1 MATPINL
8 ASLTQSQQV
17 LRSLQ
22 ANFGTMQLGNYQA
35 VRRQFYSYV
44 PYATGG
50 TQYNFFGSAIGNTG
64 QNSQLTNLPTAGSFG
79 TSSFLVKQIRCKYY
93 INGSVSTATW
103 GSAHTDAS
111 SGLYADMLNGFFTAG
126 VLQLV
131 VNAKTFVTIQKPFLN
146 APASDG
152 RSELIGSGTYATTT
166 FSFPYADLSRRSENS
181 YMVDPEIFIAAQQNF
196 SLSITYP
203 SGAIPAIC
211 TNPAFATT
219 TIGYVGVSLD
229 GIEFRPVQ

>member
-35 VRRQFYSYV
+35 VRRQFYSYI
-44 PYATGG
+44 PYGSG
-50 TQYNFFGSAIGNTG
+50 STQLNFFGSALGNTG

-93 INGSVSTATW
+93 VNGSVSTATW
-103 GSAHTDAS
+103 GTTHTDAA
-111 SGLYADMLNGFFTAG
+111 SGLYADMVNGFFQAG
-126 VLQLV
+126 VLQFV
-131 VNAKTFVTIQKPFLN
+131 VNAKTFVTINKPFLN

-152 RSELIGSGTYATTT
+152 RTELTATGTYSTTAGQ
-166 FSFPYADLSRRSENS
+166 FPYADLSRRSENS

-196 SLSITYP
+196 SLSIVYP
-203 SGAIPAIC
+203 SGVIAPIC

-219 TIGYVGVSLD
+219 SIGYVGVSLD

>member
-35 VRRQFYSYV
+35 VRRQFYSYI
-44 PYATGG
+44 PYGAGA
-50 TQYNFFGSAIGNTG
+50 TQYNFFGSAVGNLG
-64 QNSQLTNLPTAGSFG
+64 QNAQLTNLPTAGSFG

-93 INGSVSTATW
+93 VNGNVNTNTYA
-103 GSAHTDAS
+103 GTDAT
-111 SGLYADMLNGFFTAG
+111 SGLYADLLNGFFQAG
-126 VLQLV
+126 VLQLI
-131 VNAKTFVTIQKPFLN
+131 VNAKTFVTINKPFLN

-152 RSELIGSGTYATTT
+152 RGELVSTGTYSTTNT
-166 FSFPYADLSRRSENS
+166 KFPYADMSRRSENS

-196 SLSITYP
+196 SLNITYP
-203 SGAIPAIC
+203 SGIIPPIC

-219 TIGYVGVSLD
+219 TIGFVGVSLD

>member
-35 VRRQFYSYV
+35 VRRQFYSYI
-44 PYATGG
+44 PYGAGN
-50 TQYNFFGSAIGNTG
+50 TQYNFFGSAVGNVG

-79 TSSFLVKQIRCKYY
+79 TSSFLVKQVRCKYY
-93 INGSVSTATW
+93 INGNVNAASFT
-103 GSAHTDAS
+103 GTDAT
-111 SGLYADMLNGFFTAG
+111 SGLFADLVNGFFQAG

-131 VNAKTFVTIQKPFLN
+131 VNAKTFVTINKPFLN

-152 RSELIGSGTYATTT
+152 RSELISNGTYSTTN
-166 FSFPYADLSRRSENS
+166 SQFPYADLSRRSQNS

-196 SLSITYP
+196 SLNITYP
-203 SGAIPAIC
+203 SGVIAPIC

>member
-1 MATPINL
+1 MATNTLNL

-35 VRRQFYSYV
+35 VRRQFYSYI
-44 PYATGG
+44 PYGTGT

-79 TSSFLVKQIRCKYY
+79 TSSFLVKQVRCKYY
-93 INGSVSTATW
+93 INGAVNAASYT
-103 GSAHTDAS
+103 GTDAT
-111 SGLYADMLNGFFTAG
+111 SGLYADLINGFFTAG

-131 VNAKTFVTIQKPFLN
+131 VNAKTFVTINKPFQN

-152 RSELIGSGTYATTT
+152 RGELISSGTYATTT
-166 FSFPYADLSRRSENS
+166 AQFPFADMSRRSQNS

-196 SLSITYP
+196 SLNISYP
-203 SGAIPAIC
+203 SGAIAPIC
-211 TNPAFATT
+211 TNPAFATA
-219 TIGYVGVSLD
+219 TIGFVGVSLD

>member
-1 MATPINL
+1 MALPINL

-35 VRRQFYSYV
+35 VRRQFYSYI
-44 PYATGG
+44 PYGTGA
-50 TQYNFFGSAIGNTG
+50 TQYNFFGSALGNVG
-64 QNSQLTNLPTAGSFG
+64 QNAQLTNLPTAGSFG

-93 INGSVSTATW
+93 INGNVNTNTYA
-103 GSAHTDAS
+103 GTDAT
-111 SGLYADMLNGFFTAG
+111 SGLYADLLNGFFTAG

-131 VNAKTFVTIQKPFLN
+131 VNAKTFVTINKPFLN

-152 RSELIGSGTYATTT
+152 RGELISSGTTSTTIGQ
-166 FSFPYADLSRRSENS
+166 FPYADMSRRSENS

-196 SLSITYP
+196 SLNITYP
-203 SGAIPAIC
+203 SGAIAPIC

-219 TIGYVGVSLD
+219 TIGFVGVSLD

>member
-1 MATPINL
+1 MATPTINL

-35 VRRQFYSYV
+35 VRRQFYSYI
-44 PYATGG
+44 PYGSG
-50 TQYNFFGSAIGNTG
+50 NTQYNFFGSAVGNVG
-64 QNSQLTNLPTAGSFG
+64 QTTQLTNLPTAGSFG
-79 TSSFLVKQIRCKYY
+79 TSSFLIKQVRCKYY
-93 INGSVSTATW
+93 LNGNVNTDSYV
-103 GSAHTDAS
+103 GTDAT
-111 SGLYADMLNGFFTAG
+111 SGLYADLINGIFTAG
-126 VLQLV
+126 VLQLN
-131 VNAKTFVTIQKPFLN
+131 VNAKTFVTINKPFMN

-152 RSELIGSGTYATTT
+152 RATLYGDGTKSTTIGR
-166 FSFPYADLSRRSENS
+166 FPYADLSRRSENS

-196 SLSITYP
+196 SLSILYP
-203 SGAIPAIC
+203 SGVLAPIC

-219 TIGYVGVSLD
+219 TIGFIGVSLD

>member
-1 MATPINL
+1 MATPTINL

-35 VRRQFYSYV
+35 VRRQFYSYI
-44 PYATGG
+44 PYGAGA
-50 TQYNFFGSAIGNTG
+50 TQYNFFGSAVGNVG
-64 QNSQLTNLPTAGSFG
+64 QTTQLTNLPTAGSFG

-93 INGSVSTATW
+93 LNGNVNTNNYV
-103 GSAHTDAS
+103 GTDAT
-111 SGLYADMLNGFFTAG
+111 SGLYADLINGFFTAG
-126 VLQLV
+126 VLQLN
-131 VNAKTFVTIQKPFLN
+131 VNAKTFVTINKPFLN

-152 RSELIGSGTYATTT
+152 RAYLFGDGTTSTTQGR
-166 FSFPYADLSRRSENS
+166 FPYADLSRRSENS

-196 SLSITYP
+196 SLNISYP
-203 SGAIPAIC
+203 SGALAALC

-219 TIGYVGVSLD
+219 TIGFIGVSLD

>member
-35 VRRQFYSYV
+35 VRRQFYSYI
-44 PYATGG
+44 PYGAGA
-50 TQYNFFGSAIGNTG
+50 TQYNFFGSAVGNLG
-64 QNSQLTNLPTAGSFG
+64 QNAQLTNLPTAGSFG

-93 INGSVSTATW
+93 VNGNVNTASFT
-103 GSAHTDAS
+103 GTDAT
-111 SGLYADMLNGFFTAG
+111 SGLYADLLNGFFQAG
-126 VLQLV
+126 VLQLI
-131 VNAKTFVTIQKPFLN
+131 VNAKTFVTINKPFLN

-152 RSELIGSGTYATTT
+152 RGELISTGTYSTTNT
-166 FSFPYADLSRRSENS
+166 QFPYADMSRRSENS

-196 SLSITYP
+196 SLNITYP
-203 SGAIPAIC
+203 SGIIPPIC

-219 TIGYVGVSLD
+219 TIGFVGVSLD